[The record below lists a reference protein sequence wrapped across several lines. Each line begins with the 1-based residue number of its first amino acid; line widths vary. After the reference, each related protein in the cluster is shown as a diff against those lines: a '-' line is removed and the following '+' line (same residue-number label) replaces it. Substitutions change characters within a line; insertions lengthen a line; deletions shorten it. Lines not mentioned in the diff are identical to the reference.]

1 MKKSLKLSLVM
12 LTASAIVLSGCAGAD
27 EGPKDGK
34 VALEYWMWD
43 DQQVPGY
50 QECAAAFT
58 AENPD
63 ITVNVT
69 QYAWDDYWTKI
80 TASFVGGAGPDVFTM
95 QLGRLGAFI
104 DQSQIVALDDYL
116 AKDPVDF
123 GQYRDGLVEAWV
135 GPEGDQYGLPKDWDT
150 TALFFNTDML
160 ADAGVAVG
168 DVADLTWNPE
178 DGGTFEALLAKLTVD
193 KNGVRGNEAGFDK
206 NNVAVF
212 GLGVNADYNLHG
224 QTSWADFALS
234 TGWQYLDENPW
245 GTKIGFSDPQFQS
258 AVGWYFGLAEK
269 GFMPKA
275 REFSTGQTD
284 QFGSGKAAT
293 ILEGTWNAIQIYG
306 YDGITPVIAA
316 APEFTGTGKSAT
328 LYNSLSDSISSVS
341 KNKDQAWQWVRF
353 MASPACQDLVAK
365 QGVILPSIQTSTD
378 IALATFATNGID
390 LSPTDKYFGDKG
402 SRETM
407 PLVRNS
413 AKADAT
419 AALVFENIH
428 LGKVPASDLTKL
440 TPEIDAII
448 AK

>member
-1 MKKSLKLSLVM
+1 MKKSLKFSFALLAVGALALS
-12 LTASAIVLSGCAGAD
+12 ACAGGD
-27 EGPKDGK
+27 DGPKDGK

-50 QECAAAFT
+50 QACAAAFT
-58 AENPD
+58 QENPD
-63 ITVNVT
+63 ITVSIA

-95 QLGRLGAFI
+95 QLGRVGAFI
-104 DQSQIVALDDYL
+104 DQKQIVPLDDYL

-123 GQYRDGLVEAWV
+123 SLYRDGLVEAWV
-135 GPEGDQYGLPKDWDT
+135 GPEGNQYGLPKDWDT
-150 TALFFNTDML
+150 TTMFFNTEML
-160 ADAGVAVG
+160 ADAGVDVA

-193 KNGVRGNEAGFDK
+193 KNGVRGDEPGFDK
-206 NNVAVF
+206 SNVDVF

-234 TGWQYLDENPW
+234 TGWEYLDKNPW
-245 GTKIGFSDPQFQS
+245 GTQIGYSDPQFQA

-269 GFMPKA
+269 GYMPQS

-284 QFGSGKAAT
+284 QFGSGKAAA

-316 APEFTGTGKSAT
+316 APEFTETGKTAT
-328 LYNSLSDSISSVS
+328 LYNSLSDSISAVS
-341 KNKDQAWQWVRF
+341 KNKDEAWQWVRY

-365 QGVILPSIQTSTD
+365 EGVILPSITTSTE
-378 IALATFATNGID
+378 IALETFAANGID
-390 LSPTDKYFGDKG
+390 LSATEKYFGDKG
-402 SRETM
+402 IRATM

-413 AKADAT
+413 AKADST